1 MTSVSLIIWGAI
13 GIGLL
18 SILFLFHELRNAPY
32 DEAPESAP
40 AVSEVEKQRLR
51 YLSWD

>member
-32 DEAPESAP
+32 EEAPESAP